1 MFVLWIVF
9 FSSTSNSKDFVM
21 LLLIPHKHSS
31 EIDEDDENSYEV
43 LRKAVKE
50 YWIMMKEYYQ
60 AVRYSFYIFSL
71 SYALGKCTRYNCV
84 EYL

>member
-9 FSSTSNSKDFVM
+9 FSSTSNPKDFVM

-60 AVRYSFYIFSL
+60 AVRSSFYIFSL
-71 SYALGKCTRYNCV
+71 SYALGKFTHYNCV